1 MANKSTKQ
9 SRREKIDPRICPLGM
24 HNVRTHLEH
33 IPPSKKHSEGLVITR
48 HRHCAKN
55 PSHKNVLSSSDIHTV
70 TITNFTNL
78 TGSSTPSI
86 LSADF
91 SKADN
96 YDSLTRGWVGYW
108 NGVFKPKDSLDPNL
122 VKALMATESSF
133 NEKAI
138 NKRDKLR
145 KKHAHGLLQV
155 TGETA
160 EILKDRKG
168 ELNNHLVDINV
179 NDLYD
184 PSTNICCGVRWLFR
198 KKEIE
203 SAKLGREA
211 AWEETIIGYKG
222 YWKEIKKGG
231 KPLGL
236 QKLQSYY
243 RELLRN

>member
-1 MANKSTKQ
+1 MPSGRLTKF
-9 SRREKIDPRICPLGM
+9 P
-24 HNVRTHLEH
+24 
-33 IPPSKKHSEGLVITR
+33 
-48 HRHCAKN
+48 
-55 PSHKNVLSSSDIHTV
+55 
-70 TITNFTNL
+70 
-78 TGSSTPSI
+78 
-86 LSADF
+86 
-91 SKADN
+91 KADN
-96 YDSLTRGWVGYW
+96 YDKLILGWVSYW
-108 NGVFKPKDSLDPNL
+108 NGVFKPKDPLDPNL
-122 VKALMATESSF
+122 VKALMATESGF

-138 NKRDKLR
+138 NTAYKLR

-155 TGETA
+155 RGETA
-160 EILKDRKG
+160 EVLKDHKG
-168 ELNNHLVDINV
+168 ELNNYLIDINI

-184 PSTNICCGVRWLFR
+184 SSTNICCGVRWLFR

-211 AWEETIIGYKG
+211 TWEEAIIGYKG